1 MTHVMGRRAITEPA
15 AIPEYTIKQFPR
27 VKGGGDR
34 VPPGLERSVT
44 EASPSAHAPTRAQA
58 GLGLERMQAARR
70 VSRVLWVTLG
80 LNVIVAASK
89 IAYGHATGVLSI
101 RADGFHSLTDSVN
114 NLVGLMGVYFASRP
128 ADAGHPYGHAKF
140 EVLAAG
146 VVGLSLLGMAYDVLT
161 SAAGR
166 LFGHAQAPHL
176 DALAFVVLAGTLG
189 INLLVAR
196 YERRQAELLG
206 SPFLASDA
214 AHTSSDV
221 LVTLGVIVTVGLVN
235 AGFAVLDSVMAL
247 AIAGFIAWAGVQ
259 VLRQNLRYLADAAAL
274 EPEAVHA
281 IVLQVAGVASAH
293 KIRTRGA
300 PGDIHVDLHV
310 QVARHLD
317 VVEAHR
323 VTHWVIDA
331 IKARLPGVTDVVV
344 HTEPASVD
352 QPFNPMPPD

>member
-1 MTHVMGRRAITEPA
+1 VEPGDAEKAATGALSRTAQGGVRSGSSEGLPA
-15 AIPEYTIKQFPR
+15 ASPAIP
-27 VKGGGDR
+27 GAGAH
-34 VPPGLERSVT
+34 PPTV
-44 EASPSAHAPTRAQA
+44 TRA
-58 GLGLERMQAARR
+58 EAARR

-80 LNVIVAASK
+80 LNLSVAASK
-89 IAYGHATGVLSI
+89 IAYGHSTGVLSI

-128 ADAGHPYGHAKF
+128 ADEGHPYGHAKF

-161 SAAGR
+161 SAAAR
-166 LFGHAQAPHL
+166 LFGDVEPPRL
-176 DALAFVVLAGTLG
+176 DALAFVVLAITLG
-189 INLLVAR
+189 INLLVAS
-196 YERRQAELLG
+196 YERRQAERLN
-206 SPFLASDA
+206 STFLASDA

-221 LVTLGVIVTVGLVN
+221 LVTLGVIVTVGLVQ
-235 AGFAVLDSVMAL
+235 AGFPVLDSVMAL
-247 AIAGFIAWAGVQ
+247 GIAGFIAWTGVQ

-274 EPEAVHA
+274 EPEAVQA
-281 IVLQVAGVASAH
+281 VVVRVAGVASAH

-317 VVEAHR
+317 VVAAHR

-331 IKARLPGVTDVVV
+331 IKQHLPGVTDVVV
-344 HTEPASVD
+344 HTEPAGIG
-352 QPFNPMPPD
+352 QRANPMPEGPPSAAPEAEK

>member
-1 MTHVMGRRAITEPA
+1 MAEGPHTPTSRE
-15 AIPEYTIKQFPR
+15 Q
-27 VKGGGDR
+27 
-34 VPPGLERSVT
+34 
-44 EASPSAHAPTRAQA
+44 SARQ
-58 GLGLERMQAARR
+58 

-80 LNVIVAASK
+80 LNVLVAGAK

-114 NLVGLMGVYFASRP
+114 NLVGLLGVYFASRP

-161 SAAGR
+161 SASGR
-166 LFGHAQAPHL
+166 LLGHAAPPKL
-176 DALAFVVLAGTLG
+176 DALAFVVLAVTLG

-196 YERRQAELLG
+196 YERQQADALG

-221 LVTLGVIVTVGLVN
+221 LVTLGVIVTVGFVQ
-235 AGFAVLDSVMAL
+235 AGYTALDAVMAL
-247 AIAGFIAWAGVQ
+247 GIAGFIAWAGVQ

-274 EPEAVHA
+274 ETAAVQA
-281 IVLQVAGVASAH
+281 VVLKVAGVASAH
-293 KIRTRGA
+293 KIRTRGS

-317 VVEAHR
+317 VVQAHR

-331 IKARLPGVTDVVV
+331 IKQHLPGVTDVVV
-344 HTEPASVD
+344 HTEPAAEG
-352 QPFNPMPPD
+352 QPHNPLPDEAERPKP

>member
-1 MTHVMGRRAITEPA
+1 
-15 AIPEYTIKQFPR
+15 
-27 VKGGGDR
+27 
-34 VPPGLERSVT
+34 
-44 EASPSAHAPTRAQA
+44 
-58 GLGLERMQAARR
+58 
-70 VSRVLWVTLG
+70 VSRVLWLTLG
-80 LNVIVAASK
+80 LNLIVAASK

-161 SAAGR
+161 SAATR
-166 LFGHAQAPHL
+166 LFGHAPPPHL
-176 DALAFVVLAGTLG
+176 DALAFVVLAVTLG
-189 INLLVAR
+189 VNLLVAR
-196 YERRQAELLG
+196 YERQQAERLG

-221 LVTLGVIVTVGLVN
+221 LVTLGVIVTVGLVQ
-235 AGFAVLDSVMAL
+235 AGFGVLDSVMAL
-247 AIAGFIAWAGVQ
+247 GIAGFIAWTGVQ

-274 EPEAVHA
+274 EPAAVQA
-281 IVLQVAGVASAH
+281 VVVRVAGVASAH

-310 QVARHLD
+310 QVARHLN
-317 VVEAHR
+317 VVDAHR

-331 IKARLPGVTDVVV
+331 IKRQLPGVTDVVV
-344 HTEPASVD
+344 HTEPASEG
-352 QPFNPMPPD
+352 QAFNPLPEGDAPPLATSMGRAER

>member
-1 MTHVMGRRAITEPA
+1 M
-15 AIPEYTIKQFPR
+15 
-27 VKGGGDR
+27 
-34 VPPGLERSVT
+34 
-44 EASPSAHAPTRAQA
+44 
-58 GLGLERMQAARR
+58 
-70 VSRVLWVTLG
+70 LWVTLG
-80 LNVIVAASK
+80 LNVVVAASK
-89 IAYGHATGVLSI
+89 IAYGHASGVLSI

-114 NLVGLMGVYFASRP
+114 NLVGLMGVYFASQP
-128 ADAGHPYGHAKF
+128 ADDGHPYGHTKF

-166 LFGHAQAPHL
+166 LFGHAPPPHL
-176 DALAFVVLAGTLG
+176 DALAFVVLAVTLG
-189 INLLVAR
+189 INVLVAR
-196 YERRQAELLG
+196 YERRQAERLG

-221 LVTLGVIVTVGLVN
+221 AVTLGVIVTVGLVQ
-235 AGFAVLDSVMAL
+235 AGFPALDSVMAL
-247 AIAGFIAWAGVQ
+247 VIAGFIAWTGVQ

-274 EPEAVHA
+274 EPDAVQA
-281 IVLQVAGVASAH
+281 VVVQVAGVASAH

-317 VVEAHR
+317 VVAAHR

-331 IKARLPGVTDVVV
+331 IKHQLPGVTDVVV
-344 HTEPASVD
+344 HTEPAGIG
-352 QPFNPMPPD
+352 QAFNAMPDEGTPVEGSSDKPRPET

>member
-1 MTHVMGRRAITEPA
+1 VR
-15 AIPEYTIKQFPR
+15 
-27 VKGGGDR
+27 
-34 VPPGLERSVT
+34 
-44 EASPSAHAPTRAQA
+44 
-58 GLGLERMQAARR
+58 
-70 VSRVLWVTLG
+70 RVLWLTLG
-80 LNVIVAASK
+80 LNLAVAGSK
-89 IAYGHATGVLSI
+89 IVYGHATSVLSI

-114 NLVGLMGVYFASRP
+114 NLVGLMGVFFAARP

-166 LFGHAQAPHL
+166 LFGGAPPPKL
-176 DALAFVVLAGTLG
+176 DALAFVVLALTLG
-189 INLLVAR
+189 VNIIVAR
-196 YERRQAELLG
+196 YERKQAELLE

-221 LVTLGVIVTVGLVN
+221 LVTLGVIITVGLVQ
-235 AGFAVLDSVMAL
+235 AGFGALDSVMAL
-247 AIAGFIAWAGVQ
+247 GIAGFIAWTGVQ

-281 IVLQVAGVASAH
+281 VVLQVAGVASAH

-317 VVEAHR
+317 VVTAHR

-331 IKARLPGVTDVVV
+331 IKAKLPGVTDVVV
-344 HTEPASVD
+344 HTEPAGED
-352 QPFNPMPPD
+352 QTFNPLPPE

>member
-1 MTHVMGRRAITEPA
+1 MAD
-15 AIPEYTIKQFPR
+15 PR
-27 VKGGGDR
+27 
-34 VPPGLERSVT
+34 PQ
-44 EASPSAHAPTRAQA
+44 SPTSRQ
-58 GLGLERMQAARR
+58 QNARR
-70 VSRVLWVTLG
+70 ISRVLWVTLG
-80 LNVIVAASK
+80 LNLVVAGAK

-114 NLVGLMGVYFASRP
+114 NLVGLLGVYFAARP

-161 SAAGR
+161 SAASR
-166 LFGHAQAPHL
+166 LFGGAPPPRL
-176 DALAFVVLAGTLG
+176 DALAFVVLAITLG
-189 INLLVAR
+189 VNLLVAR
-196 YERRQAELLG
+196 YEKRQAEALG
-206 SPFLASDA
+206 SSFLASDA

-221 LVTLGVIVTVGLVN
+221 LVTLGVIVTVGLVQ
-235 AGFAVLDSVMAL
+235 AGYTALDAVMAL
-247 AIAGFIAWAGVQ
+247 GIAGFIAWAGVQ

-274 EPEAVHA
+274 EPDAVQA
-281 IVLQVAGVASAH
+281 VVVQVAGVASVH

-317 VVEAHR
+317 VVQAHR

-331 IKARLPGVTDVVV
+331 IKQHLPGVTDVVV
-344 HTEPASVD
+344 HTEPAAVG
-352 QPFNPMPPD
+352 QAFNPLPEDSQRPEA